1 MKRILIGVTYYHPN
15 ISGVSEYAKIL
26 AEELSK
32 KNEVEIITA
41 KFKKELLKNETV
53 NRMKITRVSGWQI
66 NKGFFMWQ
74 YPRISFEAV
83 KRNDIINCHLPS
95 MEAFWLALWS
105 RIFNKKLV
113 ITHHCE
119 FSFNGTLSNKTI
131 ALLSFPS
138 HFLTYFWAKIIVAY
152 TKDYAKNSLFLKMFS
167 KKVIYVLPPIK
178 IESKDKKPETK
189 KRGREKIVGFVG
201 RIAWEKGL
209 TYLIGAMKNVNAKL
223 ILAGPYK
230 NIVGDKTY
238 EEIKNNLGKKIELV
252 GTIEHSKLSTFYK
265 KIDCLVLP
273 SINNLETFGIVQA
286 EAMKCGTPVVASNL
300 PGVRVPVQ
308 MTKMGE
314 ICEIKNADNLAEK
327 INIVLKNGK
336 EYYQKR
342 SKNLELFDYRKSVK
356 AYEKIFEI
364 A

>member
-41 KFKKELLKNETV
+41 KFKKELLKKETV
-53 NRMKITRVSGWQI
+53 NRIKITRVDGWQI

-74 YPRISFEAV
+74 YPKISFKAV

-119 FSFNGTLSNKTI
+119 FAFNGTLSNRII
-131 ALLSFPS
+131 ALLSFLS
-138 HFLTYFWAKIIVAY
+138 HFLTYFWANIIVAY

-167 KKVIYVLPPIK
+167 KKITYVLPPIK

-189 KRGREKIVGFVG
+189 KKNREKIVGFVG

-209 TYLIGAMKNVNAKL
+209 IYLIQAMKNVNAKL
-223 ILAGPYK
+223 ILAGPYI
-230 NIVGDKTY
+230 NVLGDKTY
-238 EEIKNNLGKKIELV
+238 EEIKNNLSKKIELV
-252 GTIEHSKLSTFYK
+252 GAIEHDNLSIFYK

-273 SINNLETFGIVQA
+273 SVNNLETFGIVQA

-308 MTKMGE
+308 MTGMGE
-314 ICEIKNADNLAEK
+314 ICEIKNADDLAEK

-336 EYYQKR
+336 EYYRKK

-364 A
+364 T